1 MLLNSLDPY
10 SSSCYCQD
18 ACGYPC
24 SWSFRFP
31 ASTTS
36 PPLSPFP
43 QVRMFM
49 NKKHSLSF
57 HKHEVRIRGIV
68 ISWTLGKM
76 VLEASKE
83 VKPLSSHSRPLV
95 DPVQDIPSN
104 LRNPPIK
111 PIRPPFLDLDAIEE
125 KILQHLPPVLTR
137 ESLGFSPVMFLFYSV
152 VPLLMC
158 CMALR
163 LCGPFGLALRRFKR
177 ASLKCVVYNAYMM
190 EEGSISQTT
199 PSSMLPPS
207 LLRPLRRLVFSSNL
221 SRPSPPLNVASHPAR
236 SVLRHA
242 HSSPASPTMTR
253 TSPSPSHYELACS
266 RSAPRRRLSTTRTH
280 RHRRLGPC
288 RCRSKRRRWGVGLR
302 RCRRG
307 ACNSTRSV

>member
-1 MLLNSLDPY
+1 MRLNSLDPY

-31 ASTTS
+31 TSTTS

-49 NKKHSLSF
+49 NKKHLLSF
-57 HKHEVRIRGIV
+57 HKHAVRIRGIAV
-68 ISWTLGKM
+68 SWMLGKM

-111 PIRPPFLDLDAIEE
+111 LIWPPFLDLDAIEE
-125 KILQHLPPVLTR
+125 KISQHLPPVLTR

-163 LCGPFGLALRRFKR
+163 LCRPFGLALRRFKR
-177 ASLKCVVYNAYMM
+177 ASLKRVVYNAYMM
-190 EEGSISQTT
+190 EEGSLSQTT
-199 PSSMLPPS
+199 PLSMLPPS
-207 LLRPLRRLVFSSNL
+207 LLRPLRRLVSSSNL
-221 SRPSPPLNVASHPAR
+221 SRPSPAAQRGLSPGPIHAPTCPFVPRVPDDDAHLAFAFTLR
-236 SVLRHA
+236 ASVLPIGTSMASQYHSHA
-242 HSSPASPTMTR
+242 SSPSSGAVSMPEQATTVGHGA
-253 TSPSPSHYELACS
+253 TS
-266 RSAPRRRLSTTRTH
+266 LS
-280 RHRRLGPC
+280 
-288 RCRSKRRRWGVGLR
+288 
-302 RCRRG
+302 
-307 ACNSTRSV
+307 